1 MLLQRLSTRL
11 GHSQARLELK
21 WLTEHA
27 TKAKVSLEELVE
39 RRMRD
44 EPLQYILGTQPFG
57 PLSLLVRPP
66 VLIPRPE
73 TEHWALRLTETVMPS
88 VSKPISV
95 LDIGTGSG
103 CIPLLLSHGVDISED
118 ALQLAQENAKLHGFS
133 PTATGSAS
141 TRKNTFTTVQASV
154 LSPSFTSNPLLT
166 PPYDIVTSNPP
177 YISFLEFLELPA
189 SVAKFEDPRA
199 LFGGAT
205 NGLDFYGA
213 IAKVV
218 AEEGFL
224 KKSVNARVVLEVG
237 WKQASD
243 VRDML
248 HATGRFDE
256 IEIWKDPWDKERTV
270 VGVAR

>member
-1 MLLQRLSTRL
+1 MRL
-11 GHSQARLELK
+11 A
-21 WLTEHA
+21 
-27 TKAKVSLEELVE
+27 
-39 RRMRD
+39 
-44 EPLQYILGTQPFG
+44 
-57 PLSLLVRPP
+57 
-66 VLIPRPE
+66 
-73 TEHWALRLTETVMPS
+73 ETVKPS
-88 VSKPISV
+88 VSRPISM

-103 CIPLLLSHGVDISED
+103 CIPLLLCHLWEPGSVKAHGVDISED
-118 ALQLAQENAKLHGFS
+118 ALQLAEENAKLCGFS
-133 PTATGSAS
+133 PSDSSPAS
-141 TRKNTFTTVQASV
+141 PRKNTFTTIRASV

-166 PPYDIVTSNPP
+166 PPYEIVTSNPP
-177 YISFLEFLELPA
+177 YISFSEFLELPP

-205 NGLDFYGA
+205 NGLDFYEA

-237 WKQASD
+237 WKQATD